1 MQSDMEGLMAE
12 APDACFGSEAA
23 EEGMQEMKDDEM
35 MAMEEEMMEEGGM
48 SCHMSGGF
56 SGKSVKSDGYMFKK
70 DITWQDREFNFEEE

>member
-1 MQSDMEGLMAE
+1 MAE

-23 EEGMQEMKDDEM
+23 PEEMAEMQDDEM

-48 SCHMSGGF
+48 SQP
-56 SGKSVKSDGYMFKK
+56 SVKEDDGYMFKK